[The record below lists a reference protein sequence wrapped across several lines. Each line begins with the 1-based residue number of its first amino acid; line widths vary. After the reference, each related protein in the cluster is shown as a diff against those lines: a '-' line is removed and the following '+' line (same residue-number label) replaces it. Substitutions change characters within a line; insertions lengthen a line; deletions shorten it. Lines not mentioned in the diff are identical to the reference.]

1 MIHPM
6 MATIRSLT
14 EASVQFDVDKIIIRK
29 RVRKNLGDLSSLMD
43 SLRRHGLLN
52 PVVINNKNELVAGHR
67 RVEAARRLGWKT
79 IEVRIVDNDDPGD
92 LVEMEIEENTQR
104 KNLTTDELAEAYIRL
119 DRIRNPSLLHRM
131 WTALARFFRR
141 LFGGRGADRR

>member
-1 MIHPM
+1 MIQPM
-6 MATIRSLT
+6 MSITRIST
-14 EASVQFDVDKIIIRK
+14 EASVQFDLDKIIVRK

-52 PVVINNKNELVAGHR
+52 PVVINNRDELVAGHR
-67 RVEAARRLGWKT
+67 RVESARRLGWKT
-79 IEVRIVDNDDPGD
+79 IEVRIVDNDDQGD

-119 DRIRNPSLLHRM
+119 DRIRNPSFFGRVWKAIVGFFVRM
-131 WTALARFFRR
+131 FGNRR
-141 LFGGRGADRR
+141 AGR